1 MGLHR
6 SPRLLLIVLIAH
18 LLAAGCAGLLP
29 WAEAARYL
37 LLAIVVASLWR
48 VLRPPVVVGL
58 RLGRAGE
65 LTLELASGEQLRAA
79 VLADTAVFRALVVL
93 RVQESDRRKRWSI
106 VLLPD
111 SMSGADHRLLRLWL
125 RWLAQPSEQTADGV

>member
-1 MGLHR
+1 MRR
-6 SPRLLLIVLIAH
+6 SPRLLLIVLLAH
-18 LLAAGCAGLLP
+18 LLAAACAGLLP

-37 LLAIVVASLWR
+37 LLAMVVASLWR
-48 VLRPPVVVGL
+48 ALRSPTVIGL

-65 LTLELASGEQLRAA
+65 LTVELASGEHRQAA

-93 RVQESDRRKRWSI
+93 RAEESEPRKRWSI
-106 VLLPD
+106 VLFPD
-111 SMSGADHRLLRLWL
+111 SMSGVDHRLLRLWL